1 MVASIVVAAVLL
13 ASCGGSGPSGN
24 AVVSQVGGP
33 PETSAT
39 YPGALLFPRSYPK
52 PDVTLED
59 TEGAPYDLA
68 TQTMG
73 ELTLVYFGYTHCPDL
88 CPLNMATAAAAL
100 RLLPSAE
107 RSRVRVVFVT
117 TDPNRDTPPVIRI
130 WLDHFDPSFIGLTGT
145 ISQIRETEATTGIPL
160 SFAEHATEPG
170 ASYTVVHAGYI
181 LVYTQDNRAHVE
193 FPAEILPS
201 EEAQDITTLLRHG
214 WQA

>member
-1 MVASIVVAAVLL
+1 M
-13 ASCGGSGPSGN
+13 
-24 AVVSQVGGP
+24 SQVGGP

-59 TEGAPYDLA
+59 TAGEPYDLA
-68 TQTMG
+68 TQTKG

-88 CPLNMATAAAAL
+88 CPLNMATVAATL
-100 RLLPSAE
+100 RMIPSAE
-107 RSRVRVVFVT
+107 RSRVKVVFIT
-117 TDPNRDTPPVIRI
+117 TDPNRDTPSVIRI

-145 ISQIRETEATTGIPL
+145 ISQIQQTEATTGIPL
-160 SFAEHATEPG
+160 SFAEHATEAG

-201 EEAQDITTLLRHG
+201 QEAQDITTLLRHR

>member
-1 MVASIVVAAVLL
+1 MASIVVAAVLL
-13 ASCGGSGPSGN
+13 ASCGGSSPSGN

-59 TEGAPYDLA
+59 TAGEPYDLA
-68 TQTMG
+68 TQTKG

-88 CPLNMATAAAAL
+88 CPLNMATVAATL
-100 RLLPSAE
+100 RMIPSAE
-107 RSRVRVVFVT
+107 RSRVKVVFIT
-117 TDPNRDTPPVIRI
+117 TDPNRDTPSVIRI

-145 ISQIRETEATTGIPL
+145 ISQIQQTEATTGIPL
-160 SFAEHATEPG
+160 SFAEHATEAG
-170 ASYTVVHAGYI
+170 ANYTVVHAGYI

-201 EEAQDITTLLRHG
+201 QEAQDITTLLRHR